1 MRRSPDW
8 LPNKHAPLESNQAL
22 SSWGEIQNRPLAPKK
37 SLPRC
42 LFLAPPK
49 VASLGPLG
57 PPLGPRINEICPLF
71 LSTRPVENGATN
83 DASALDRA
91 MPACDA
97 RRAPQSLPPSP
108 AMPGGNA
115 NVKRSFICRFTLDMC
130 VCACV
135 YIYIAAIY
143 VCMCSS
149 SSRSSS
155 SSSSIFYSL
164 LVACE

>member
-22 SSWGEIQNRPLAPKK
+22 SSWGEIQNRPLIDLLLPKNLSQDACFWYPQK
-37 SLPRC
+37 VPPWGSPWGHSL
-42 LFLAPPK
+42 
-49 VASLGPLG
+49 V
-57 PPLGPRINEICPLF
+57 GPRINEICPLF

-115 NVKRSFICRFTLDMC
+115 NGKRSFICRFTLDMC
-130 VCACV
+130 VL
-135 YIYIAAIY
+135 YIHSCYI
-143 VCMCSS
+143 CM
-149 SSRSSS
+149 
-155 SSSSIFYSL
+155 
-164 LVACE
+164 